1 MDQNTTISPTAAP
14 APPPLDLLAMIGR
27 IDRLLREQ
35 RKTASRMSRDLGFS
49 SGLYSQWK
57 QGKQSPSADRLYR
70 IAIYLGTSVDYLVGL
85 EPDTEDARLR
95 HEIMQTL
102 ELLSP
107 QALERIRDFAR
118 FMATQPGFGCGVRT
132 DSSR

>member
-1 MDQNTTISPTAAP
+1 MDQNTTISPTTAP

-95 HEIMQTL
+95 HDIMQTL
-102 ELLSP
+102 ESLSP
-107 QALERIRDFAR
+107 QALERVRDFAR
-118 FMATQPGFGCGVRT
+118 FMATQPGSGVRA
-132 DSSR
+132 D